1 MIASLR
7 IAEEGNK
14 DNAETLSAQRSAE
27 KSGQGAGMRAG

>member
-14 DNAETLSAQRSAE
+14 DNPETPSAQRSAE
-27 KSGQGAGMRAG
+27 KSG